1 MEVAGRHPC
10 RENRDGFLLTLS
22 AFKISGLSG
31 RLGNDWS
38 CRDSGLSRSR
48 SHVRE
53 VCTLPSVSVDPER
66 RQLLA
71 RAWQRCS
78 ASWSHLLSKQPDTGF
93 WRRRTFA
100 SLAPCCPGS
109 GWPALQATRELTAPG
124 WWALERGRGTHR
136 GAVVQK
142 RSYFTDSGCCF
153 QACGFVPLHSH
164 QETRHILPEVKT
176 QPGSPASKAQ
186 LHRLPATWPW
196 ASWGTVSLSLS
207 VKWAQPP
214 LPSFRVAANT
224 GPVS

>member
-10 RENRDGFLLTLS
+10 RENRDGFLFTLR
-22 AFKISGLSG
+22 AFRVSGLSG

-48 SHVRE
+48 SPVRE

-66 RQLLA
+66 RRLPA

-78 ASWSHLLSKQPDTGF
+78 ASWSHLPSKQPDTGL

-109 GWPALQATRELTAPG
+109 GWPALQVTRELTAPG

-142 RSYFTDSGCCF
+142 RS
-153 QACGFVPLHSH
+153 
-164 QETRHILPEVKT
+164 
-176 QPGSPASKAQ
+176 
-186 LHRLPATWPW
+186 
-196 ASWGTVSLSLS
+196 
-207 VKWAQPP
+207 
-214 LPSFRVAANT
+214 
-224 GPVS
+224 